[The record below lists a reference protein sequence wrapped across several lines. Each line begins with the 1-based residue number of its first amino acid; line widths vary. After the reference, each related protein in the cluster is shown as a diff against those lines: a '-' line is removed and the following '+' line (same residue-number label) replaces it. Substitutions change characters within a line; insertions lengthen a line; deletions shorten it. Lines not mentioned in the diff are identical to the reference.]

1 MAVLSK
7 KYIPE
12 PLTAVKDI
20 HKLERGHLLR
30 FDKNGVQIEKWGG
43 LQGVDQA
50 RSNHAASTANLK
62 LSIEE
67 AVNSRL
73 VADVPI
79 SCLLSGGID

>member
-1 MAVLSK
+1 MFASRLDAIETLTQPEPVCPEAVQWLFYL

-50 RSNHAASTANLK
+50 RSNPCSFHCQSK
-62 LSIEE
+62 I
-67 AVNSRL
+67 VH
-73 VADVPI
+73 
-79 SCLLSGGID
+79 